1 MKWFKDINTLE
12 ELRKMYR
19 KLVVKHH
26 PDNNPEN
33 NNSETIIKEINAEY
47 ELLFKRLKSDFEQK
61 DTYSHA
67 TDKQKQTY
75 DWQKDVQIRNKVMQ
89 LSKFKD
95 IKVEII
101 GTWIWLSNC
110 YVYRK
115 ELKELGFHWA
125 SKKQMWYIHFD
136 DFHKFNSKPVPM
148 SYIRERY
155 GSTEVKFSTEKDKKE
170 RLSQA

>member
-1 MKWFKDINTLE
+1 MKWFKEVNSLD
-12 ELRKMYR
+12 ELRKLYR

-26 PDNNPEN
+26 PDNGG
-33 NNSETIIKEINAEY
+33 SEELIKEINNEY
-47 ELLFKRLKSDFEQK
+47 ELVFKRLKNDFEHK

-75 DWQKDVQIRNKVMQ
+75 DWQKDKQIRDMVMQ

-110 YVYRK
+110 YAYRK

>member
-1 MKWFKDINTLE
+1 MKWFKEVNSLD
-12 ELRKMYR
+12 ELRKLYR
-19 KLVVKHH
+19 KLVVKYH
-26 PDNNPEN
+26 PDNGG
-33 NNSETIIKEINAEY
+33 SEELIKEINNEY
-47 ELLFKRLKSDFEQK
+47 ESIFKRLKEGYQHSES
-61 DTYSHA
+61 YRNA
-67 TDKQKQTY
+67 TERQKQTY
-75 DWQKDVQIRNKVMQ
+75 DWQKDKQIRDMVMQ

-110 YVYRK
+110 YAYRK